1 MDIVWFKISDLR
13 VRDHEPLYNANQTN
27 KNLIHIFI
35 WDCRWDDK
43 TSNDIQN
50 MGKIKK
56 KFVKESLFN
65 LNKNLKDLG
74 IDLNIFFGKSEKIL
88 SDLIFKYNVSS
99 IYTYQNI
106 DKRNMEIDSIIM
118 KNNDINLAYSWG
130 NTLNHICDLPF
141 DINELPNSFNEFKNK
156 VGKSIRKELFTK
168 GNGKS
173 IKLENSIELNDID
186 IPEVE
191 TINIG
196 GEDEIWKK
204 INNDF
209 YKNKIILNYQDNIF
223 LNDICY
229 YNPWLTFGC
238 ISYKSLFFQLKIFEK
253 RISKNKNTYFYF
265 KNFLLNDYIIFSH
278 LKNNINIQ
286 DIDIKSSKNK
296 MSFKKWVDSN
306 TGIPI
311 IDAIMN
317 EIKLTGKT
325 HNRCKLITASFLIND
340 LNLDWILG
348 FEYFNKVLIDI
359 SIIENL
365 NIWNYIHNNKIYYN
379 PIKQIQKYDK
389 ECKFIKRWIPKLESI
404 SINKLHDPKDGIQ
417 DYYEPLVKIQF
428 LHLRKFKM
436 AQKCYL

>member
-27 KNLIHIFI
+27 RNLMHIFI

-50 MGKIKK
+50 MGKLKK
-56 KFVKESLFN
+56 KFLKESLFS
-65 LNKNLKDLG
+65 LSKNLKDLG
-74 IDLNIFFGKSEKIL
+74 IDLNIFFGKPEKIL
-88 SDLIFKYNVSS
+88 SDLISKYNVSS

-106 DKRNMEIDSIIM
+106 DKRNMEIDSVIM

-141 DINELPNSFNEFKNK
+141 TINELPSSFNEFKNK
-156 VGKSIRKELFTK
+156 IGRSIRKEFFTK

-173 IKLENSIELNDID
+173 IKLENSLELNDID

-191 TINIG
+191 TNNIG

-209 YKNKIILNYQDNIF
+209 YKNKIILNYQDNNF
-223 LNDICY
+223 LDNICY
-229 YNPWLTFGC
+229 YNQWLTFGC

-265 KNFLLNDYIIFSH
+265 KNFLLDDYIKFSH

-286 DIDIKSSKNK
+286 NIDIKSSKNK
-296 MSFKKWVDSN
+296 MSFKKWIDGN

-348 FEYFNKVLIDI
+348 FEYFNKVMIDI
-359 SIIENL
+359 SVMENL

-389 ECKFIKRWIPKLESI
+389 ECKFVKKWIPELDSI
-404 SINKLHDPKDGIQ
+404 SITKMHDPKDGIQ
-417 DYYEPLVKIQF
+417 DYYQPLVKIQF
-428 LHLRKFKM
+428 LNSNNP
-436 AQKCYL
+436 

>member
-13 VRDHEPLYNANQTN
+13 VRDHEPLYLANQTN
-27 KNLIHIFI
+27 RNLIHIFI

-56 KFVKESLFN
+56 KFLKESLFN
-65 LNKNLKDLG
+65 LNKNLKDIG
-74 IDLNIFFGKSEKIL
+74 IDLNIFFGKPEKIL
-88 SDLIFKYNVSS
+88 SNLISKYNISN

-106 DKRNMEIDSIIM
+106 DKINMNIDSDIM
-118 KNNDINLAYSWG
+118 KNNGINLAYSWG
-130 NTLNHICDLPF
+130 NTLNHVCDLPF
-141 DINELPNSFNEFKNK
+141 TISELPNSFNEFRNK
-156 VGKSIRKELFTK
+156 IGRNIRKEFFTT
-168 GNGKS
+168 GNGNS
-173 IKLENSIELNDID
+173 IKLENSIDINDID

-191 TINIG
+191 TNDVG

-209 YKNKIILNYQDNIF
+209 YKNKVILNYQDNNF
-223 LNDICY
+223 LDNICH

-253 RISKNKNTYFYF
+253 RISKNKNTYLYF
-265 KNFLLNDYIIFSH
+265 KNFLLNDYIKFLHI
-278 LKNNINIQ
+278 KNNINIH

-296 MSFKKWVDSN
+296 MSFKKWIDGN

-325 HNRCKLITASFLIND
+325 NNRCKLITASFLTND

-348 FEYFNKVLIDI
+348 FEYFNKVMIDI
-359 SIIENL
+359 STIENL
-365 NIWNYIHNNKIYYN
+365 NIWNYIHKNKIYYN
-379 PIKQIQKYDK
+379 PIKQMQKYDK
-389 ECKFIKRWIPKLESI
+389 ECSFVKKWIPELNSI
-404 SINKLHDPKDGIQ
+404 SINKLHDPKDGIK
-417 DYYEPLVKIQF
+417 DYYQPLVKIKF
-428 LHLRKFKM
+428 LNSNNP
-436 AQKCYL
+436 